1 MPATPPEMHWLV
13 LVATATA
20 LMWIPH
26 ILQLIFQ
33 EGFWPA
39 LRDPTREIAHKALW
53 AQRARRAHANA
64 VENLAVFAPLALV
77 VAATGSSTATTAA
90 AAAVFF
96 WARLG
101 HFAAYVFAVPY
112 ARVVFFLVGWSCQ
125 LVLAAALI

>member
-1 MPATPPEMHWLV
+1 MPSTSPEIHWLV

-33 EGFWPA
+33 EGLWRA
-39 LRDPTREIAHKALW
+39 LRDPTREIAHRALW

-64 VENLAVFAPLALV
+64 IENLAIFAPLALV
-77 VAATGSSTATTAA
+77 VAATGSSTPTTAA
-90 AAAVFF
+90 AATVFF
-96 WARLG
+96 WARIG

-112 ARVVFFLVGWSCQ
+112 ARVILFLVGWTCQ
-125 LVLAAALI
+125 LALVAALI